1 MSKKSNYVSTNR
13 SKHYLKC
20 HLIFV
25 CKYRKKLF
33 IDALDN
39 DMKAIMQS
47 IASHSDFE
55 IEVFES
61 DIDQIHFLIRYIPR
75 LSVTS
80 IVRKWKQ
87 ESTVAIWKLHK
98 NILSKNFWKEHTFW
112 SDGYFVCSIGEASP
126 ETVRQYILSQGQ
138 NHLCLTS
145 HKLKTCGFYGTSYK
159 KRRSETRLFL

>member
-1 MSKKSNYVSTNR
+1 MSKKSNYISSNR

-25 CKYRKKLF
+25 CKYRKKLLVGQLK
-33 IDALDN
+33 D
-39 DMKAIMQS
+39 DMRS
-47 IASHSDFE
+47 ILLNITSNSDFE

-61 DIDQIHFLIRYIPR
+61 DIDHIHFLIRYIPR

-80 IVRKWKQ
+80 IVRKLKQ
-87 ESTVAIWKLHK
+87 ESTIAIWQKHK

-126 ETVRQYILSQGQ
+126 DTIRQYILSQG
-138 NHLCLTS
+138 
-145 HKLKTCGFYGTSYK
+145 
-159 KRRSETRLFL
+159 